1 MVLVGHS
8 MAALHVEA
16 WARLRPGRVAGLV
29 LVDPDPV
36 APGGGRPFD
45 PASVV
50 AGWALRCGVH
60 RLSGRRWGSVLGWGG
75 PLLRR
80 GAMAVTTF
88 GRQDRAPGRLV
99 RRVYGRLPVGLAVL
113 AELASFPE
121 QVARVQELR
130 EGTAL
135 PDVPFEVLAPVA
147 RPELEA
153 IAGMSARGRLVVVP
167 GSRHMVHVDRPDAVA
182 LAVLRAAGLR

>member
-1 MVLVGHS
+1 
-8 MAALHVEA
+8 
-16 WARLRPGRVAGLV
+16 
-29 LVDPDPV
+29 
-36 APGGGRPFD
+36 
-45 PASVV
+45 
-50 AGWALRCGVH
+50 
-60 RLSGRRWGSVLGWGG
+60 GRRWGAVLGWGG

-80 GAMAVTTF
+80 VAMAVTTF

-99 RRVYGRLPVGLAVL
+99 RRVYGRAPVGLAVL

-130 EGTAL
+130 AGTAL
-135 PDVPFEVLAPVA
+135 PDVPFEVLAPAA
-147 RPELEA
+147 RPELAA